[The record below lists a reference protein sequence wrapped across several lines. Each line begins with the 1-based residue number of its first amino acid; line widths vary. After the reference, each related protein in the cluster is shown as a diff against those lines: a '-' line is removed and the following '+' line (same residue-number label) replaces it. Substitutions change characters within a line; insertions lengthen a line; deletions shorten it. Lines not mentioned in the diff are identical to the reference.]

1 MNSGNKTLQLKVYL
15 EGLYAGA
22 GLMTEALDESG
33 NPKWGTGI
41 ADKIT
46 VELHDPLNYSTIVY
60 TAGSVNLAINGNAL
74 LGGSAGIP
82 GNLNASYY
90 ITIKHRNSIET
101 TSALPV
107 SFAAGTINY
116 SFDAPSKA
124 FASNLKPMP
133 GGVYAIFGGDV
144 NQDGLVDSSDM
155 IFVDNDVRFFAT
167 GYISTDVNGDGLIDS
182 TDMILIDNNSKDFV
196 GSILP

>member
-1 MNSGNKTLQLKVYL
+1 M
-15 EGLYAGA
+15 
-22 GLMTEALDESG
+22 
-33 NPKWGTGI
+33 
-41 ADKIT
+41 
-46 VELHDPLNYSTIVY
+46 HDALNYSILVY
-60 TAGSVNLAINGNAL
+60 TASSVNLDVNGNAL
-74 LGGSAGIP
+74 IGGSAVIP
-82 GNLNASYY
+82 GNLNASYF

-101 TSALPV
+101 TSAFPV
-107 SFAAGTINY
+107 SFAGSTISY

-144 NQDGLVDSSDM
+144 NQDGFVDSSDM
-155 IFVDNDVRFFAT
+155 ISVDNDVRFFAT

-182 TDMILIDNNSKDFV
+182 TDMILIDYNSKDFV